1 MRTAAPNWFDA
12 KKNPAETDRKTV
24 EMNWNPTEEQFNVS
38 AAVTCYKPNSE
49 EVSHAYST
57 TTAYF
62 LQKYLDEAEKYMI
75 QYVTGEY
82 TLNDGRYLS
91 TITVPVTGWYTDE
104 ACTQEAIVKLTW
116 NGQLTNPIDDH
127 QFNLNDPIPIY
138 RQKGGETECKY
149 MTGTF
154 YSDADRKK
162 GDDFLKSIGV
172 AGTYQPTEVEGKW
185 WIEIDDKGKV
195 TIHATDSKNEE
206 HTYEDVAMDLTM
218 DKKTTSP

>member
-91 TITVPVTGWYTDE
+91 TITVPVTGWYADE

-162 GDDFLKSIGV
+162 GEKFLQELGV
-172 AGTYQPTEVEGKW
+172 A
-185 WIEIDDKGKV
+185 D
-195 TIHATDSKNEE
+195 
-206 HTYEDVAMDLTM
+206 EDVAMDLTM